1 LGQWLSN
8 VMLNS
13 QLNHIYLDQ
22 GKIAKI
28 VPGDAPISDRV
39 NSWNANGL
47 LMLPT
52 MKDFHVHLDKQ
63 FPTNQWV
70 SRPRVSS
77 ILEQFR
83 LEKQLLS
90 PLKSGQKDR
99 ARQTLDQMLNFGTTS
114 IRVHVD
120 IDPEIGLSHLETI
133 MQLKEEYKNKI
144 EMEIVAFPQQGLLR
158 SSSGL
163 LIKQAMKEGAT
174 IVGGVDPGG
183 VDRDVEGCLHAIFDI
198 GTEFGAEVD
207 IHLHDPGDLGMYTI
221 ERIADYTELAGMQG
235 RVTISHAYC
244 LGEINEHASA
254 EIAHRL
260 ADQKISVITSV
271 PIDSTMPRVEQ
282 LTSIGVNVF
291 LGTDHTGLDAWTPFG
306 CADLLSRGRR
316 LAEINRWN
324 DDERLRAVYP
334 YLSSSLQFQEG
345 DRADFMLIDAL
356 NPEHAIAAAPPRDI
370 VAVQGVPVAGRKLHE
385 AWN

>member
-1 LGQWLSN
+1 LGQWLVN

-13 QLNHIYLDQ
+13 QLSSIYFDK
-22 GKIAKI
+22 GKIVKI
-28 VPGDAPISDRV
+28 VPGDTPISEGMP
-39 NSWNANGL
+39 SWDADGL

-52 MKDFHVHLDKQ
+52 VKDFHVHLDKQ
-63 FPTNQWV
+63 FPTNQWI

-83 LEKQLLS
+83 LEKHLLS

-99 ARQTLDQMLNFGTTS
+99 AKQTLDQMLNFGTTS

-120 IDPEIGLSHLETI
+120 IDPEIGLSHLETV
-133 MQLKEEYKNKI
+133 MQLKEEYKNKM

-158 SSSGL
+158 SASGL
-163 LIKQAMKEGAT
+163 WIKQAMKEGVT

-183 VDRDVEGCLHAIFDI
+183 VDRDIEGCLHVIFDI
-198 GTEFGAEVD
+198 STQFGAEVD
-207 IHLHDPGDLGMYTI
+207 IHLHDPGDLGLFTI
-221 ERIADYTELAGMQG
+221 ERIADYTEQTRMQG

-244 LGEINEHASA
+244 LGEISEHASA

-260 ADQKISVITSV
+260 ADQRISVITSV
-271 PIDSTMPRVEQ
+271 PIDSPMPRVEQ
-282 LTSIGVNVF
+282 LTSIGVKIS

-334 YLSSSLQFQEG
+334 YLSACLQFQEG
-345 DRADFMLIDAL
+345 DRADFMLLDAL
-356 NPEHAIAAAPPRDI
+356 NPEHAIAAAPPREI
-370 VAVQGVPVAGRKLHE
+370 VAVQGVPVAGRRLHE